1 MLLVSIAAHFFESE
15 LTHPCERA
23 SEEARVACRVCTRVV
38 AAVPVLLWNRW
49 RILERDWRL
58 HRVKECGGC
67 SREKKELHRCWIA
80 SLKVRKLMVEGL
92 WERGGGGGGEREMVV
107 VVVVVAATCVFGA
120 AILDFVAFLFSR

>member
-1 MLLVSIAAHFFESE
+1 MYVISYLVRFLSSSLLISSKACVRA
-15 LTHPCERA
+15 RA
-23 SEEARVACRVCTRVV
+23 SEEARVACRVCTGVA

-67 SREKKELHRCWIA
+67 LREKKELHLCWIA

-92 WERGGGGGGEREMVV
+92 WERGGWRGRERDGGSGSYGGCDMCFWCCY
-107 VVVVVAATCVFGA
+107 T
-120 AILDFVAFLFSR
+120 